1 MHHNSYW
8 ESWCAIDIRSQL
20 QKYFH
25 AQSTQEHNVNG
36 NWYNGNTI
44 RIATFE
50 TKCKFKSTK
59 RIGGFAF
66 WSKIQNPNSSP

>member
-1 MHHNSYW
+1 M
-8 ESWCAIDIRSQL
+8 AID
-20 QKYFH
+20 
-25 AQSTQEHNVNG
+25 TMG
-36 NWYNGNTI
+36 I

-66 WSKIQNPNSSP
+66 